1 MSFLT
6 VNRKINLVTLLDAN
20 GEPLSFDQALTTLAG
35 LLMNAPLQP
44 LVQVL
49 AEVSS
54 ILYEEPS
61 EDAEKNL
68 RAKFCSEQ
76 VIACVCPDDSADV
89 VHFLFHPNAL
99 FILNSLLTF
108 NIEFEQKPF
117 DICIYHRNNEGAK
130 PVNSHSPQNP
140 ELPILEIFLLTNQL
154 IIHLEENLDNTPLYY
169 SKRRVQEDVHTAIG
183 KAKKLYDNA
192 YFNEQLEQSLGYA
205 VPKLS
210 TLIVGRCQNA
220 STC

>member
-6 VNRKINLVTLLDAN
+6 VNKKINLVTLLDAN

-49 AEVSS
+49 AEMSS

-89 VHFLFHPNAL
+89 VHWQIYLIKDFIILRDSLF
-99 FILNSLLTF
+99 
-108 NIEFEQKPF
+108 
-117 DICIYHRNNEGAK
+117 
-130 PVNSHSPQNP
+130 
-140 ELPILEIFLLTNQL
+140 
-154 IIHLEENLDNTPLYY
+154 
-169 SKRRVQEDVHTAIG
+169 
-183 KAKKLYDNA
+183 
-192 YFNEQLEQSLGYA
+192 
-205 VPKLS
+205 
-210 TLIVGRCQNA
+210 
-220 STC
+220 